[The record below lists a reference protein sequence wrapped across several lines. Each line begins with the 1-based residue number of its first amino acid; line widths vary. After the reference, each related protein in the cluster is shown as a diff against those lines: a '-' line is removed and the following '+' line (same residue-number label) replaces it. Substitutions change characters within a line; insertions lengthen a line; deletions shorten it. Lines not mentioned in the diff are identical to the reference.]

1 MRRTRFT
8 VRVPLSNIR
17 VFGKGGLW
25 WHDPLSPDLKTWL
38 IEYGSKPKY
47 QRYGAVVVF
56 AFKTEQEA
64 LMFSLR
70 WL

>member
-8 VRVPLSNIR
+8 VRVPLSNDR
-17 VFGKGGLW
+17 VFEKRSW
-25 WHDPLSPDLKTWL
+25 WNYPLSPELKTWL
-38 IEYGSKPKY
+38 AEYGSKPKY
-47 QRYGAVVVF
+47 QRYGADIVF